1 MVTAPWLPMMHAV
14 RPRSAAATLRASS
27 SVPYVAYGATRTE
40 PPNIA
45 T

>member
-1 MVTAPWLPMMHAV
+1 VVTAPWFAMMQAV
-14 RPRSAAATLRASS
+14 RSRSAVTTLRASS
-27 SVPYVAYGATRTE
+27 SVPKVAYGATASG